1 MTHREASKLAAQ
13 STCRV
18 CQRHG
23 CVPAHWP
30 RHRGSGGRFENDWDQ
45 EHWIPLCPECHSL
58 VDGRLGVSRG
68 VEYRRQKAIEM
79 IESKQAKASARREP
93 PEA

>member
-1 MTHREASKLAAQ
+1 MNHREASKLAAQ

-18 CQRHG
+18 CDRPG

-45 EHWIPLCPECHSL
+45 EHWIPLCPRCHDL
-58 VDGRLGVSRG
+58 VDGRLGVS
-68 VEYRRQKAIEM
+68 KAIEHERYIAIRR
-79 IESKQAKASARREP
+79 IERRTDE
-93 PEA
+93 EET